1 MNVRW
6 GGKSMDVL
14 ARTKELLGSLADV
27 TESGSMI
34 ARYKIEVANLDRKL
48 GVLMRRVGERA
59 WQIETEGRS
68 DVLGDAD
75 VQAAF
80 DEVRRLRARM
90 EVIRQDVE
98 RNRSRA
104 ADEAR
109 NAGRLIKA
117 GAGRASAAIREE
129 GERAVEAV
137 KKAVAP
143 KPARKKTAKETSD
156 LQP

>member
-1 MNVRW
+1 
-6 GGKSMDVL
+6 MDVL

-34 ARYKIEVANLDRKL
+34 ARYKIEVANIDRKL
-48 GVLMRRVGERA
+48 GVLLRRVGERA
-59 WQIETEGRS
+59 WQLQTESRT
-68 DVLGDAD
+68 DVLGDAE

-104 ADEAR
+104 VDEAR
-109 NAGRLIKA
+109 KAAKILKA

-129 GERAVEAV
+129 GERAVAAV
-137 KKAVAP
+137 KKAVAA
-143 KPARKKTAKETSD
+143 KPAARKKSEKETTD